1 MILVQLQGS
10 VRSAERLPYPGDH
23 VDSWKTGEAVT
34 AAEVREGSDD
44 PGTGAVELSGGPRG
58 LSGQRVSAAAPAETP
73 RATEDDHSLVDRARE
88 GDARAFEAL
97 VQRYQRWVFTLAVRM
112 LGDRAE
118 AEDMAQ
124 EIFLKAYRGLPGFKG
139 TSRFST
145 WLYSIASHHCLN
157 SLEARRRQPAA
168 SAGAMGSRDTGDDD
182 SPTAVD
188 RLANGAPRADAILE
202 RADLMRIV
210 QAELRNLRKDHR
222 LILILRDIQGLSYEE
237 IADTLRLELGTVRS
251 RLHRAR
257 MEMKARLTPHL
268 TSE

>member
-1 MILVQLQGS
+1 MQGLARPAGALHSPGIS
-10 VRSAERLPYPGDH
+10 VASAN
-23 VDSWKTGEAVT
+23 TGEAVT
-34 AAEVREGSDD
+34 AAKVREGTDD
-44 PGTGAVELSGGPRG
+44 PGAGAVELSGGPGG
-58 LSGQRVSAAAPAETP
+58 LTGERRPAEVPTAIP
-73 RATEDDHSLVDRARE
+73 GDLDDDRSLVDQARS

-97 VQRYQRWVFTLAVRM
+97 VRRYQRWVFSLGLRM

-124 EIFLKAYRGLPGFKG
+124 EIFLKAYRGLGSFKG
-139 TSRFST
+139 ASRFST

-157 SLEARRRQPAA
+157 SLAARRRRPA
-168 SAGAMGSRDTGDDD
+168 SASGGATGSRGTVEDDP
-182 SPTAVD
+182 PTAVD

-202 RADLMRIV
+202 RAELARIV
-210 QAELRNLRKDHR
+210 QAELRNLRRDHR

-237 IADTLRLELGTVRS
+237 IAETLRLELGTVRS

-268 TSE
+268 KSE